1 MSLRPHQGE
10 RVPTRDGGQ
19 VGMGL
24 LPLLLP
30 NAAFTGESHYAPF
43 RAATGTTI
51 VDAFIT
57 LYTGNRTTAYN
68 ALML

>member
-1 MSLRPHQGE
+1 
-10 RVPTRDGGQ
+10 
-19 VGMGL
+19 MGL

-51 VDAFIT
+51 EHAFIT
-57 LYTGNRTTAYN
+57 LYIGNGTTAYN
-68 ALML
+68 TMML

>member
-1 MSLRPHQGE
+1 
-10 RVPTRDGGQ
+10 
-19 VGMGL
+19 MGL

-43 RAATGTTI
+43 RAATCATI

-57 LYTGNRTTAYN
+57 LYTDNRTAAYN
-68 ALML
+68 ALVL